1 VTTLAAAISCAA
13 ALLGQIEAPPHVQTN
28 GRVDTALV
36 DVFVIDAAP
45 PQRTCGRALLAA
57 GLPSDL
63 VCYAVTGRLGDDVL
77 VIIPGDA
84 SDRVKLIEGLRVMSL
99 YSHEP
104 IPTRR
109 VYVLASNECS

>member
-13 ALLGQIEAPPHVQTN
+13 VLLGQIEAPPHVQTN

-36 DVFVIDAAP
+36 DVFVIDASP
-45 PQRTCGRALLAA
+45 TQRMCGRALLAA
-57 GLPSDL
+57 GLPSNL

-109 VYVLASNECS
+109 VYVLANSGCS

>member
-1 VTTLAAAISCAA
+1 
-13 ALLGQIEAPPHVQTN
+13 LGQIVAPPHVQEN

-45 PQRTCGRALLAA
+45 SRGMCRRALLAA

-63 VCYAVTGRLGDDVL
+63 VCYAVTGHLGDDVL
-77 VIIPGDA
+77 VVIPDNA

-99 YSHEP
+99 YSDEP
-104 IPTRR
+104 IPTVR
-109 VYVLASNECS
+109 VYALAKNGCS